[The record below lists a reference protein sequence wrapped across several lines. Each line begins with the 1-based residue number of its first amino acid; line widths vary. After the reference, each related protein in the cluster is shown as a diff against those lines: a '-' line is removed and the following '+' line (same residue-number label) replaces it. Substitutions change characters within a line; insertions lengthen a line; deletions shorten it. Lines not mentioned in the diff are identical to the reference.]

1 MLSSRPLPVTSRA
14 RVGAGETEEIMETLQ
29 PETET
34 TAHAETVQ
42 TSVADIARFLQEN
55 FGQRLAAFIAGIEDP
70 KQVGKWCA
78 GQNSP
83 RIDSELR
90 LRAAYQV
97 FRMIALRENPH
108 TARAWMIGMNPQLED
123 DSPVQA
129 IAEDRH
135 KDVMG
140 AARSYIKGDL

>member
-1 MLSSRPLPVTSRA
+1 
-14 RVGAGETEEIMETLQ
+14 METLR
-29 PETET
+29 EHDTET
-34 TAHAETVQ
+34 AAHADMVQ
-42 TSVADIARFLQEN
+42 TSIADIARFLQEN
-55 FGQRLAAFIAGIEDP
+55 FGQRLTAFIASIEDP
-70 KQVGKWCA
+70 KQVGKWCS
-78 GQNSP
+78 GHNSP

-97 FRMIALRENPH
+97 FQMITRAENCH

-129 IAEDRH
+129 IADDRH
-135 KDVMG
+135 KDVMA

>member
-1 MLSSRPLPVTSRA
+1 
-14 RVGAGETEEIMETLQ
+14 METLRDHD
-29 PETET
+29 TET
-34 TAHAETVQ
+34 TAHAGTVQ
-42 TSVADIARFLQEN
+42 TPVADIARFLQEN
-55 FGQRLAAFIAGIEDP
+55 FGRRLAAFIAGIEDP
-70 KQVGKWCA
+70 KQVGKWCI

-97 FRMIALRENPH
+97 FQMITLEENSH

-123 DSPVQA
+123 DSPIQA

-135 KDVMG
+135 KDVMA
-140 AARSYIKGDL
+140 AARSYLKGDL

>member
-1 MLSSRPLPVTSRA
+1 MQTLTDPDSRTDR
-14 RVGAGETEEIMETLQ
+14 ETEA
-29 PETET
+29 
-34 TAHAETVQ
+34 TAHAGTVQ
-42 TSVADIARFLQEN
+42 ASTAAIARFLQDN
-55 FGQRLAAFIAGIEDP
+55 FGQRLTAFIAGIEDP
-70 KQVGKWCA
+70 KQVGKWCS

-97 FRMIALRENPH
+97 FQMITLAENCH

-135 KDVMG
+135 KDAMA
-140 AARSYIKGDL
+140 AARSYLKGDL

>member
-1 MLSSRPLPVTSRA
+1 MQTLTDPESRTDR
-14 RVGAGETEEIMETLQ
+14 ETEA
-29 PETET
+29 
-34 TAHAETVQ
+34 TAHAGTVQ
-42 TSVADIARFLQEN
+42 ASTAAIARFLQDN
-55 FGQRLAAFIAGIEDP
+55 FGQRLTAFIAGIEDP
-70 KQVGKWCA
+70 KQVGKWCS

-97 FRMIALRENPH
+97 FQMITLAENCH

-135 KDVMG
+135 KDAMA
-140 AARSYIKGDL
+140 AARSYLKGDL